1 MQLDLLKMHNFIIM
15 GPAIRISD
23 TSFSEI
29 QINNWTFSDI
39 LSPDENFGLSLIFDS
54 IDSSNLEIKNTI
66 FDNLKTRISFQIEN
80 SSVIF
85 YKY

>member
-1 MQLDLLKMHNFIIM
+1 MKLDLLKIQHIIII
-15 GPAIRISD
+15 GPAIKITD

-29 QINNWTFSDI
+29 QINNLTFSDI
-39 LSPDENFGLSLIFDS
+39 LSSDENFGLSLIFDS

-66 FDNLKTRISFQIEN
+66 FDHLKTRISFEIEN

>member
-1 MQLDLLKMHNFIIM
+1 MQLDLLKIQHIIII

-29 QINNWTFSDI
+29 QITNWTFSDI

-54 IDSSNLEIKNTI
+54 INSSNLEIKNTI

>member
-1 MQLDLLKMHNFIIM
+1 MKLDLLKIQHIIII
-15 GPAIRISD
+15 GPAIKITD

-29 QINNWTFSDI
+29 QINNLTFSDI
-39 LSPDENFGLSLIFDS
+39 LSSDENFGLSLIFDS
-54 IDSSNLEIKNTI
+54 INSSNLEIKNTI

>member
-1 MQLDLLKMHNFIIM
+1 M

-29 QINNWTFSDI
+29 QITNWTFSDI

>member
-1 MQLDLLKMHNFIIM
+1 MRKELKTILLFPRDNVIF
-15 GPAIRISD
+15 RISD

-39 LSPDENFGLSLIFDS
+39 LSPDENFGLSLIFDT

-66 FDNLKTRISFQIEN
+66 FDNLKTRISFQIDN

>member
-1 MQLDLLKMHNFIIM
+1 MQLDLLKIQHIIIM
-15 GPAIRISD
+15 GPAIRICD

-29 QINNWTFSDI
+29 QITNWIFSDI

>member
-1 MQLDLLKMHNFIIM
+1 M
-15 GPAIRISD
+15 GPAIRIID

-39 LSPDENFGLSLIFDS
+39 LSPDDNFGLSLIFDS

-66 FDNLKTRISFQIEN
+66 FDNLKTKIAFQIEN

>member
-1 MQLDLLKMHNFIIM
+1 MQLDLLKIQHIIIM

-29 QINNWTFSDI
+29 QIANWTFSDI